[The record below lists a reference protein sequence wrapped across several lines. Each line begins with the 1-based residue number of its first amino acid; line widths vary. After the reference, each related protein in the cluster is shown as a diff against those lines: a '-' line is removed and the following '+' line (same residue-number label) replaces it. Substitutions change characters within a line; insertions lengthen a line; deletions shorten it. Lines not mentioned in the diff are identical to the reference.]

1 MQPPSGC
8 KIPAIRFRNVVLPE
22 PLVPQRAA
30 CCSASS
36 EKRGTSTTV
45 WTDPSGVPKL
55 LRRFLIFNSNSA
67 RIKFQVSSFKFSLE
81 INTERAEARRAAERN
96 SSFFLLIRGF
106 KKFPV
111 SSGQR
116 RLGHKKSPSKTEGLC
131 NPTWL
136 EIRTGST
143 GSMRSRHCRRAL
155 YGLFQCYTP
164 SA

>member
-1 MQPPSGC
+1 M
-8 KIPAIRFRNVVLPE
+8 RLRNVVLPE
-22 PLVPQRAA
+22 PLVPHRAA

-36 EKRGTSTTV
+36 EKAGMSTTV
-45 WTDPSGVPKL
+45 RTDPSGVPKL
-55 LRRFLIFNSNSA
+55 LRRFSIFSSNSR

-81 INTERAEARRAAERN
+81 INAESAEARRAAERN
-96 SSFFLLIRGF
+96 SRFFLLIHGF
-106 KKFPV
+106 NKFPV

-116 RLGHKKSPSKTEGLC
+116 RLGHKKSPSIMEGLC

-164 SA
+164 IA